1 MKSGNRRRK
10 PVKRHAKKAGLP
22 PGTLVH
28 VGEKKVENV
37 KITYIDYDEQ
47 NFSEKQVSKIEE
59 CFPFRNTPT
68 VSWINID
75 GLHEVGIIERLGN
88 KFELHPLM
96 LEDILH
102 AEQRPKYED
111 FEKYIFIVL
120 KMLRYNDEIQGIE
133 SEQVSLIL
141 GENYVITFQE
151 RVGDVFDVVRDRI
164 RSAKGR
170 IRKMG
175 PDYLAHA
182 LIDAIVDSYFTI
194 LEKVGEKIEVM
205 EEQLISDPTEKTLQ
219 QIHSMKR
226 EMISLRRSI
235 WPLREV
241 INGLHKS
248 ESKLIKESTDIY
260 LRDVYDHTI
269 QIIDAI
275 ESFRDI
281 VSGMLDIYLS
291 SISNK
296 MNAIMKVLTIIATIF
311 IPLTFVAGVYG
322 MNFKYMPELE
332 CRWAYPAVWIVMA
345 VIAVIMLA
353 YFRRKK
359 WI

>member
-1 MKSGNRRRK
+1 MK
-10 PVKRHAKKAGLP
+10 PVSRKSRPFRRHVKKAGLP

-28 VGEKKVENV
+28 TGEKQVENV
-37 KITYIDYDEQ
+37 RITYIDYDEE

-59 CFPFRNTPT
+59 CFPFKTTPT
-68 VSWINID
+68 VTWINID
-75 GLHEVGIIERLGN
+75 GLHEVSIIERLGN
-88 KFELHPLM
+88 QFELHPLM

-102 AEQRPKYED
+102 TEQRPKYED
-111 FEKYIFIVL
+111 FEKYMFFVMQ
-120 KMLRYNDEIQGIE
+120 MLRYNDEIQSIE
-133 SEQVSLIL
+133 SEQISLIL
-141 GENYVITFQE
+141 GDCYVITFQE
-151 RVGDVFDVVRDRI
+151 RVGDVFDAVRDRI
-164 RSAKGR
+164 RNAKGR

-182 LIDAIVDSYFTI
+182 LIDAIVDSYFSI
-194 LEKVGEKIEVM
+194 LEKVGEKIETM
-205 EEQLISDPTEKTLQ
+205 EDQLVTEPTEKTLQ
-219 QIHSMKR
+219 QIHALKR

-241 INGLHKS
+241 ISGAQRTES
-248 ESKLIKESTDIY
+248 ELIRESTDVY

-269 QIIDAI
+269 QIIDTI
-275 ESFRDI
+275 ENFRDM

-291 SISNK
+291 SISNR

-322 MNFKYMPELE
+322 MNFVHMPELKW
-332 CRWAYPAVWIVMA
+332 RWAYPAVWLVMI
-345 VIAVIMLA
+345 VIAAVMLV

-359 WI
+359 WL